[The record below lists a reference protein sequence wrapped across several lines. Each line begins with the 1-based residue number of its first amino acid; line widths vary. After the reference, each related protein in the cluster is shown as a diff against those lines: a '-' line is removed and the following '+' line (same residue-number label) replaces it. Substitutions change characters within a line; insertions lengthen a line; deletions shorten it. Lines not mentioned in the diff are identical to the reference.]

1 MRDVRLLLV
10 LVMALGIIVIGG
22 VAIPILM
29 NLALPP
35 AERVAPPEARAAEEP
50 QPPLPPMPAYLDRLS
65 ERFRAV
71 AKRVKPAVVAVG
83 VKQTVETSRGPF
95 GADEFFRRFFGP
107 YFDNRSGGGDRNRK
121 FQRQGLGSGVIVD
134 SGGYILTN
142 NHVVED
148 ADEISVRLADGREF
162 DAEVIGTD
170 PPTEIAVIRI
180 KAANLPVAKLGASK
194 KMEVGDWVLA
204 IGAPFG
210 LEQTVTSGIISATGR
225 HGVGITDYENFI
237 QTDAA
242 INPGNSGGPLVNMNG
257 EVIGINTAIA
267 TRSGGYMGIGF
278 AVPIDMAREVAKRL
292 REKGTV
298 VRGWLGVGIQP
309 LTTDMA
315 ESMKLKDK
323 EGVLVSQVFDDGP
336 AGKAGVKVG
345 DVILEFN
352 GKRVTNSAELQSAVA
367 WTDPGARAD
376 VVIVRDGK
384 RRTLKVKVEKRSDQ
398 PQVVARARPGAPAEI
413 DDLGLEVSGVTGE
426 AADRYGYERGQGVLI
441 TSADAGGIGSR
452 AGLRGGMLI
461 LQVAGKKV
469 TTVAQLKAA
478 LAKADL
484 AKGIPMLV
492 RHGDRQMFILI
503 KKR

>member
-10 LVMALGIIVIGG
+10 FGTALGIT
-22 VAIPILM
+22 VAIPILLS
-29 NLALPP
+29 LALPS
-35 AERVAPPEARAAEEP
+35 AERVAPPEARAAEKA
-50 QPPLPPMPAYLDRLS
+50 PPLPPMPAYLDRLS

-71 AKRVKPAVVAVG
+71 AKRVKPAVVAIG

-107 YFDNRSGGGDRNRK
+107 YFDNRSGGGDRRRK

-148 ADEISVRLADGREF
+148 ADEITVRLADGREF

-180 KAANLPVAKLGASK
+180 KASNLPVAKLGASK

-204 IGAPFG
+204 VGAPFG
-210 LEQTVTSGIISATGR
+210 LDQTVTSGIISATGR

-309 LTTDMA
+309 LTKDMA

-323 EGVLVSQVFDDGP
+323 EEGVLVSQVFDDGP

-352 GKRVTNSAELQSAVA
+352 GKRVTNPADLQSAVA

-376 VVIVRDGK
+376 VVIIRDGK
-384 RRTLKVKVEKRSDQ
+384 RRTLQVKVEKRSDQ
-398 PQVVARARPGAPAEI
+398 PQVVARAKPGAPAEI
-413 DDLGLEVSGVTGE
+413 DDLGIEVSSVTDE

-441 TSADAGGIGSR
+441 TSTDPGGIGSR
-452 AGLRGGMLI
+452 AGLREGMLI

-469 TTVAQLKAA
+469 TTVAELKAA

-492 RHGDRQMFILI
+492 RQGDRQMFVLI

>member
-10 LVMALGIIVIGG
+10 LVMALGIIVVGG
-22 VAIPILM
+22 VAIPMLL
-29 NLALPP
+29 NLAAPP
-35 AERVAPPEARAAEEP
+35 AERAAPPGAQAAEEA
-50 QPPLPPMPAYLDRLS
+50 PPLPPMPADLDRLS

-71 AKRVKPAVVAVG
+71 AKRVKPVVVAIG
-83 VKQTVETSRGPF
+83 VSQTVETSWGPF
-95 GADEFFRRFFGP
+95 RGDDFFRRFFGP
-107 YFDNRSGGGDRNRK
+107 YFGDRDRDGPSDRKRK
-121 FQRQGLGSGVIVD
+121 FQRRGLGSGIIVD
-134 SGGYILTN
+134 SKGYILTN

-148 ADEISVRLADGREF
+148 ADEITVRLADGREF
-162 DAEVIGTD
+162 DAEVIGGD

-180 KAANLPVAKLGASK
+180 KATNLPVARLGDSK

-204 IGAPFG
+204 VGSPFG

-257 EVIGINTAIA
+257 EVIGVNTAIA
-267 TRSGGYMGIGF
+267 SRSGGYMGIGF
-278 AVPIDMAREVAKRL
+278 AVPVDMAREVMKRL

-298 VRGWLGVGIQP
+298 VRGWLGVGIQL
-309 LTTDMA
+309 LTKDMA
-315 ESMKLKDK
+315 ESMKLRDN
-323 EGVLVSQVFDDGP
+323 EGVLVSEVFDDGP
-336 AGKAGVKVG
+336 AHKAGVKVG

-352 GKRVTNSAELQSAVA
+352 RKRVTGPAQLQSAVA
-367 WTDPGARAD
+367 WTEPGSQ
-376 VVIVRDGK
+376 VEVLILRDGK

-398 PQVVARARPGAPAEI
+398 PQVARAKPGAPAEI
-413 DDLGLEVSGVTGE
+413 DDLGIEVSAVTDQ

-441 TSADAGGIGSR
+441 TNADPGGMGWR
-452 AGLRGGMLI
+452 AGLREGMLI

-469 TTVAQLKAA
+469 TTVAQLTAA
-478 LAKADL
+478 LTKADL
-484 AKGIPMLV
+484 AKGLPMLV
-492 RHGDRQMFILI
+492 REGDRQMFILI